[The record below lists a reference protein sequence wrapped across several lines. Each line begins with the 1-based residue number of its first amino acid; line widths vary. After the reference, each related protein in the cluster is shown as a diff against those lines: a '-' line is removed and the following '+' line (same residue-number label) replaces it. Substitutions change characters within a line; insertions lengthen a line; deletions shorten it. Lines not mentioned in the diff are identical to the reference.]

1 MANLLLSYKTH
12 CYVSK
17 RTKFY
22 LQNSISHLVWT
33 VEIRC
38 NGTYSSQVGWSLLRH
53 CITVMFGFM
62 VFNATFNNIS
72 VISWWSVLLVEKT
85 GVPGE
90 NYRSVAS
97 HWQTLSH
104 NVVSSTPRNERKFEL
119 ATLVCCLTLC
129 VFYYRWQSFSETI
142 RGYILWFRLPL
153 EFWAKIN
160 R

>member
-1 MANLLLSYKTH
+1 MANMLLSYKTH

-22 LQNSISHLVWT
+22 PQNSISHLVWT
-33 VEIRC
+33 VEIRS

-62 VFNATFNNIS
+62 VFSATFNNIS
-72 VISWWSVLLVEKT
+72 VISWRSVLLVEKT

-90 NYRSVAS
+90 NYP
-97 HWQTLSH
+97 

-129 VFYYRWQSFSETI
+129 VFYYRWQSLSETI